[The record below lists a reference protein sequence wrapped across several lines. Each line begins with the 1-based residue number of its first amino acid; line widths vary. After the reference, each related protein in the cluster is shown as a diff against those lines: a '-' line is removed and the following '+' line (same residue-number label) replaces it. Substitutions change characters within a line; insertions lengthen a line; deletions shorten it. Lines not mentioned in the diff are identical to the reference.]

1 MARLF
6 GVEALEVAQEQDQTM
21 VFAEGVDTAKEC
33 LPSLVALDRGDRS
46 GLRLGFRQGD
56 DLPLLCPP
64 VVPQVAD
71 AVLDDA
77 AQPAAEGTIVRVI
90 EGREISVSGQVSI
103 LEDIT
108 AFDDG
113 PSRGPRRARMNM
125 RVRSE

>member
-1 MARLF
+1 
-6 GVEALEVAQEQDQTM
+6 M

-113 PSRGPRRARMNM
+113 PQPRPQTGSNKHEGAVGVDGKQAVIRLPIAA
-125 RVRSE
+125 SGLLP